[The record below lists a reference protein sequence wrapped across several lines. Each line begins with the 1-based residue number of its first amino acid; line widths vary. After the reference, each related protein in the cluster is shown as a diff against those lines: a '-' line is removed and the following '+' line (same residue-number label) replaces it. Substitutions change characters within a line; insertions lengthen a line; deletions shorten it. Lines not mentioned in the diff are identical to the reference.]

1 MQIIMTVASTQVTVI
16 DVSMMIALTLSCISF
31 LLSFD
36 SVESSV
42 RPVILIPGFI
52 QSRLDAKI
60 TSDFKSD
67 NLFCQLNAIDQSFEA
82 RYQYVFVDLKFVTSR
97 EAFLCLKDILTLDFD
112 PRTSLAIEPIG
123 ASIIPRQFGNVIGT
137 FGVNDILT
145 LNDSSECM
153 LHSLIGD
160 ELIFFLNWQ
169 PRTSRTLSS
178 SSCHKDTKPT
188 WT

>member
-1 MQIIMTVASTQVTVI
+1 MTAASAQVTVI
-16 DVSMMIALTLSCISF
+16 DISMMIALTLSCISF
-31 LLSFD
+31 LFSFD

-42 RPVILIPGFI
+42 RPVILIPGFT

-60 TSDFKSD
+60 TSDFKND
-67 NLFCQLNAIDQSFEA
+67 NLFCKLNAIDQSSEA

-145 LNDSSECM
+145 LNDSSERIF
-153 LHSLIGD
+153 HSLIRG
-160 ELIFFLNWQ
+160 ELILFLNWQ
-169 PRTSRTLSS
+169 LHTSKTLSS
-178 SSCHKDTKPT
+178 CSYHKDTKPT